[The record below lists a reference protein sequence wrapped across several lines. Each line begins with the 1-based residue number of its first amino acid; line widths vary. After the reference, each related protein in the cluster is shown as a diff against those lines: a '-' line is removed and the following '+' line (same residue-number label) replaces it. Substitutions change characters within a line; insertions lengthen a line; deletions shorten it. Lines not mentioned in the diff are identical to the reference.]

1 MSTRV
6 LKALPGK
13 IDIKRHSPSIL
24 YIYSEIVPENKE
36 EGSIIRVL
44 DVANQ
49 EGPVECTIDSEE
61 NSQGQGGGSV
71 FTIERDV
78 FRRNCILRLADNV
91 QLDYEKKTKYFLRV
105 HVRHQRLKR
114 QGGYDG
120 YSNNGLVVF
129 PLGLI

>member
-1 MSTRV
+1 M
-6 LKALPGK
+6 
-13 IDIKRHSPSIL
+13 
-24 YIYSEIVPENKE
+24 
-36 EGSIIRVL
+36 L

-120 YSNNGLVVF
+120 YHNNGLVVF
-129 PLGLI
+129 PFGLIEWCTPRSDYFLREDYSAQIRQFVI